1 MRDTKLVGLLLSCFS
16 TTEAL
21 RLQPA
26 AASTRRS
33 FAQSSFAFASLA
45 GLPLAAAAEAD
56 PIAELKEQ
64 IRALKEAKEQQAAAA
79 VAPVPTPDPAAELKE
94 QIRALKEAK
103 EQQAAA
109 AVAPV
114 PTPDPAAELKEQI
127 RALKEAKEQQAAAAV
142 APVPAPAAPAP
153 ETSTPLPT
161 DATEMS
167 YDKLKKLLIDCKDPD
182 LCIVQKVAF
191 QSASGEQADVIL
203 KSGER
208 LTVIGIPEENPSNDS
223 SPAKLVAKL
232 RDAKVPFTF
241 PFQEALAKARSNR

>member
-1 MRDTKLVGLLLSCFS
+1 VISPCRDLAITMRDTKLVGLLLSCFS

-56 PIAELKEQ
+56 PI
-64 IRALKEAKEQQAAAA
+64 
-79 VAPVPTPDPAAELKE
+79 
-94 QIRALKEAK
+94 
-103 EQQAAA
+103 
-109 AVAPV
+109 
-114 PTPDPAAELKEQI
+114 AELKEQI

>member
-1 MRDTKLVGLLLSCFS
+1 VISPCRDLAITMRDTKLVGLLLSCFS

-79 VAPVPTPDPAAELKE
+79 VAPVPTPDS
-94 QIRALKEAK
+94 
-103 EQQAAA
+103 
-109 AVAPV
+109 
-114 PTPDPAAELKEQI
+114 AAELKEQI